1 MGWLILVSKARGTAV
16 GYVGFVFFALEPLA
30 IKTAHSTSIFL
41 SSNTDYLVTAR
52 SARFYNMSTFIRM
65 LKISALKKL
74 VTDSMAIDLGTASTI
89 IAVKGRGVVLDEP
102 SMVAVNNLTEEIIA
116 FGLEAFE
123 MMGREGRDVSVVEPL
138 IGGVVG
144 DFERTKK
151 MLAHFVKKAKT
162 RGSNISLQAVM
173 SMVSDVTHVEQRALY
188 HAAEE
193 AGIGRVYMMEEG
205 LAAAFG
211 AGVLPNDKRAS
222 AIVDIGAGTTNVAVI
237 AKGAIVH
244 SASERFGSKE
254 INAVLATH
262 LRRHRGLQVG
272 EESTEILKT
281 NFASAYLPDDIAKTT
296 IVRGRD
302 VQTGSPSA
310 VEITAGEVYPIVE
323 SIVRRIATLVK
334 ETLTELRPEVAADI
348 YDRGVILTGGG
359 ALLDG
364 IDQYMRS
371 FINLAVSIG
380 DEPRYATV
388 NGLLKM
394 FDDPKLLE
402 RVNRNE
408 LGIMQNAEVPFEA

>member
-1 MGWLILVSKARGTAV
+1 
-16 GYVGFVFFALEPLA
+16 
-30 IKTAHSTSIFL
+30 
-41 SSNTDYLVTAR
+41 
-52 SARFYNMSTFIRM
+52 M

-74 VTDSMAIDLGTASTI
+74 VTDSMAIDLGTANTI

-102 SMVAVNNLTEEIIA
+102 SMVAINTITEEIVA
-116 FGLEAFE
+116 FGQEAHD
-123 MMGREGRDVSVVEPL
+123 MMGREGRDISVVEPL

-188 HAAEE
+188 NAAEE
-193 AGIGRVYMMEEG
+193 AGIGKVYMMEEG

-222 AIVDIGAGTTNVAVI
+222 AIVDIGAGTTNVAII
-237 AKGAIVH
+237 AKGTVVH

-254 INAVLATH
+254 INNVLATH

-272 EESTEILKT
+272 EETTALLKS
-281 NFASAYLPDDIAKTT
+281 NFASAYLPEDIAKTT
-296 IVRGRD
+296 TVRGRD
-302 VQTGSPSA
+302 VQTGSPAA

-323 SIVRRIATLVK
+323 SIARRIALLVK

-371 FINLAVSIG
+371 FINLAVSIA